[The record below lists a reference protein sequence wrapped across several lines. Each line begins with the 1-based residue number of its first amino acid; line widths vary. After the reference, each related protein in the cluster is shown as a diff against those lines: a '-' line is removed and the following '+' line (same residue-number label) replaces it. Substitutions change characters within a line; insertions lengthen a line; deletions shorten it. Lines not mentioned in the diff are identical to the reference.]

1 MAFGAY
7 PEVSLADARKRRD
20 EDRAQIAASKDPSQ
34 EKERVQVR
42 QRAEAIAL
50 TLFARGG
57 CGGRIASRGRRS
69 AHSDWCSSTRPARPS
84 SGLILTFASR

>member
-50 TLFARGG
+50 TLFGFFCIAQAYLIFKSTFFPRVIGG
-57 CGGRIASRGRRS
+57 LLALEGALYLVNKNRY
-69 AHSDWCSSTRPARPS
+69 
-84 SGLILTFASR
+84 